1 MVTAKQVSKKT
12 VTSITAALNN
22 ESGAS
27 HKIDVTIYP
36 QVEGFNAFVGNEKL
50 LDTQEDWEAKKADRT
65 DSWSGTAW
73 LTDERASKIGIAT
86 RAEGAKNVRI
96 IAGDLVAAD
105 GSVISGKDIEVKWL
119 RNVQAK
125 EGRNAQGSL
134 KSYPDVI
141 YYDNTGMDVPANTL
155 QYAWL
160 TIPVS
165 ASAHAGTYTGTVQVV
180 ADGVRSRRAHLYARG
195 HRHQAA
201 HGRRGRFRGAGLAA
215 PLQRERLLFRQ
226 QHG

>member
-1 MVTAKQVSKKT
+1 M
-12 VTSITAALNN
+12 
-22 ESGAS
+22 
-27 HKIDVTIYP
+27 
-36 QVEGFNAFVGNEKL
+36 
-50 LDTQEDWEAKKADRT
+50 
-65 DSWSGTAW
+65 
-73 LTDERASKIGIAT
+73 
-86 RAEGAKNVRI
+86 
-96 IAGDLVAAD
+96 
-105 GSVISGKDIEVKWL
+105 ISGKDIEVKWL

-180 ADGVRSRRAHLYARG
+180 ADGVDPVELTYTLEVIGIKQPTADEADFEV
-195 HRHQAA
+195 QVW
-201 HGRRGRFRGAGLAA
+201 
-215 PLQRERLLFRQ
+215 
-226 QHG
+226 QHPSA